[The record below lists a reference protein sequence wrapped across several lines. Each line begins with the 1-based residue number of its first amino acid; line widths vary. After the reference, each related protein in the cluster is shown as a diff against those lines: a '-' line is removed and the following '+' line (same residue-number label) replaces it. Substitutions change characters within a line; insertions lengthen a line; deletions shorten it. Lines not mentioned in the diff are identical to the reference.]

1 MIRWLAWALLILG
14 AACGLIRLVAELL
27 PYL

>member
-1 MIRWLAWALLILG
+1 MIRVIAWIFLILG